1 MKTISS
7 ILLAMI
13 IIGLLVFFTA
23 SCEPGHVTVGV
34 GVAYPGPWYGPYPRG
49 GVYVGHPIGPYW
61 FP

>member
-1 MKTISS
+1 
-7 ILLAMI
+7 MI